1 MCQAQQR
8 KLLLEP
14 GVVPMIIMY
23 SSEDPACKLSAIR
36 VAKRHSGDK
45 DSRFGDVPVKKILQG
60 DNNNH
65 LMTDIDNWIES
76 VL

>member
-1 MCQAQQR
+1 MRQAQQR

-14 GVVPMIIMY
+14 CVVPMIIMY
-23 SSEDPACKLSAIR
+23 SSEDPACKLLAIR
-36 VAKRHSGDK
+36 VAKQHSGDK
-45 DSRFGDVPVKKILQG
+45 DSRLGDVPVKQILQG